1 MARRA
6 LEDRQR
12 AEGASIAMRIP
23 WLSLPEIEQRAFRTA
38 HGFLTGRLEQR
49 EIFEWA
55 LRLGAHR
62 QAERIAVSEVFEN
75 ADRDVKEP
83 WNSAWA
89 LLLEFW
95 GQTANPESA
104 DTDLFRVRSRID
116 RGDTSGQLIER
127 IVDLVRPVIEIKPR
141 SSYPGIDDDPPRRRP
156 RAVSDLASVTVT
168 SGRLVDVG
176 QLGLENI
183 RDESFL
189 IDLAAALDSALRAAF
204 SLGRR
209 MGFEEGD
216 WRLELPNR
224 VYNLAAADGG
234 GENDPDEFHRGI
246 APVVKLLYAVV
257 ERLGRLNIVSAK
269 AIVGSWRSSSLPV
282 HGRMWNAIA
291 RDPAY
296 ASPADVE
303 AILEGASDDEF
314 WGMGKR
320 PEISELRAV
329 RFSTLSAAAQ
339 SAIEGRVR
347 KGPPA
352 NFWRKGDKAR
362 IAAIKVHWA
371 ARELRR
377 IQLGGGTLSAAN
389 DAWLADQLGLS
400 EELREMTT
408 VDHDFLRGFRAR
420 RVNANP
426 DKRFDEMVGLE
437 RLDALELALA
447 STERSWDDSS
457 ASDWIREGENSRLV
471 LQDLEMAPESGAA
484 YPEVWDRFGWALSPP
499 PEGEGDEGVVARGR
513 GDADRV
519 LSLLMRLPLATAAK
533 AMGGISAFLDNWRRV
548 VKSAELLL
556 PVWRRLWPVAVDLT
570 NARQSKETVADQG
583 PDQDEELD
591 DGERLD
597 TLNNPAGKFYGV
609 FIELCPDV
617 PAGDRPFAA
626 NPNLREM
633 RDAMYAASGR
643 AGLVVKYRMLE
654 ASEWFLAADPDWTTE
669 NLFLPLQEDSRE
681 NIILWGAMARR
692 HHFKHVLSVIGPQLI
707 ERAAD
712 PRLSRDV
719 RSVLAKS
726 VVLEALHALNDA
738 RPPVI
743 SFAAI
748 SQMIRS
754 LEDEVRARVAGV
766 IQSFTGAM
774 SRSENRPES
783 PPVEELFGRS
793 VRPFIENVWP
803 PEAMLAT
810 PGVAKA
816 LADLPITCGEAFVDA
831 ANAIDR
837 FLVPFESWSMHD
849 YGIIGRGE
857 GSNLNLINTPE
868 KAETLLRMLD
878 HTVGGADG
886 TPVPHDL
893 GEALEQIRHISVA
906 LTELPSYRRLAT
918 LTRR

>member
-1 MARRA
+1 
-6 LEDRQR
+6 
-12 AEGASIAMRIP
+12 MRIP
-23 WLSLPEIEQRAFRTA
+23 WLALPEIEQRAFRTA
-38 HGFLTGRLEQR
+38 SGFLAGRLEQR
-49 EIFEWA
+49 EVFEWA

-75 ADRDVKEP
+75 SDRDVKEP

-89 LLLEFW
+89 LLLEYW
-95 GQTANPESA
+95 GQTAKPESA

-141 SSYPGIDDDPPRRRP
+141 SNHPGIDDEPPRRRP
-156 RAVSDLASVTVT
+156 RTVSDLASVTIT
-168 SGRLVDVG
+168 SGRMVAVG
-176 QLGLENI
+176 ELGLENI
-183 RDESFL
+183 RDEEFL
-189 IDLAAALDSALRAAF
+189 IALAAALDAALRAAF

-209 MGFEEGD
+209 MGFKEGD

-224 VYNLAAADGG
+224 VYNLSVANAG
-234 GENDPDEFHRGI
+234 GEDDPDEFHRGI

-257 ERLGRLNIVSAK
+257 ERLGRLDIVPAK
-269 AIVGSWRSSSLPV
+269 AIVSSWRSSSLPV
-282 HGRMWNAIA
+282 HDRMWNAIA

-303 AILEGASDDEF
+303 AILTSASDDEF
-314 WGMGKR
+314 WGMGTR
-320 PEISELRAV
+320 PEIPELRAV
-329 RFSTLSAAAQ
+329 RFSTLSSATQ
-339 SAIEGRVR
+339 SAIERRVR
-347 KGPPA
+347 EGPPA
-352 NFWRKGDKAR
+352 SFWRKGDKAR
-362 IAAIKVHWA
+362 IKAIKVHWTA
-371 ARELRR
+371 TELRR

-389 DAWLADQLGLS
+389 EVWLADQLES
-400 EELREMTT
+400 SDELREMTA
-408 VDHDFLRGFRAR
+408 VGHDSARGIRAR
-420 RVNANP
+420 RINANP
-426 DKRFDEMVGLE
+426 DRRFDEMFGIE

-447 STERSWDDSS
+447 SAERSWDDSS
-457 ASDWIREGENSRLV
+457 ASDWIRDGQNSRLV

-484 YPEVWDRFGWALSPP
+484 YPEVWDRFGWAFGPP
-499 PEGEGDEGVVARGR
+499 TEGEGAADVVARAHGE
-513 GDADRV
+513 ADRV
-519 LSLLMRLPLATAAK
+519 LGLLMRLPLATAAK
-533 AMGGISAFLDNWRRV
+533 AMGGIAAFMDNWRR
-548 VKSAELLL
+548 SAKEADLLFA
-556 PVWRRLWPVAVDLT
+556 VWRRLWPVAVDVT
-570 NARQSKETVADQG
+570 NARQSSEAETDQGADQ
-583 PDQDEELD
+583 DKEMEE
-591 DGERLD
+591 GRRLD
-597 TLNNPAGKFYGV
+597 TLNNPAGKLYGV
-609 FIELCPDV
+609 FIELCPNV
-617 PAGDRPFAA
+617 PKGDRPFVA

-633 RDAMYAASGR
+633 RDAMFTADGR

-654 ASEWFLAADPDWTTE
+654 ASEWFLAADPHWTTE

-681 NIILWGAMARR
+681 NVILWGAMARR

-726 VVLEALHALNDA
+726 VVLEALHALNEA
-738 RPPVI
+738 RQPVI

-748 SQMIRS
+748 SQMVRS

-766 IQSFTGAM
+766 IQKFAGAM
-774 SRSENRPES
+774 SNSGNRPES

-803 PEAMLAT
+803 QEAMLAT

-831 ANAIDR
+831 VNSIDR

-857 GSNLNLINTPE
+857 GSNVKLINTPE
-868 KAETLLRMLD
+868 KAEALLRMLD
-878 HTVGGADG
+878 RTLSGADG
-886 TPVPHDL
+886 TPVPYDL
-893 GEALEQIRHISVA
+893 GETLEHIRHISVA

-918 LTRR
+918 YARR